1 MIKRKLE
8 IKDNPKQDVVIAIDI
23 SNDDINL
30 SNLKEMVKMFKDLTE
45 NYLMTGSLVLFN
57 DEIRYSSDIRD
68 YNHLDEFNL
77 QTNKNVNFDNMFNY
91 VKEFTSDNPAGLFK
105 VFVLTDNIDKID
117 KDKNPNIPVI
127 WLTGSEKLEVPYG
140 EILKF

>member
-45 NYLMTGSLVLFN
+45 NYLMAGSLVLFN

-91 VKEFTSDNPAGLFK
+91 VKEFTVELVRRKSLCALFS
-105 VFVLTDNIDKID
+105 LSRIC
-117 KDKNPNIPVI
+117 
-127 WLTGSEKLEVPYG
+127 
-140 EILKF
+140 

>member
-1 MIKRKLE
+1 MLIYLVWEDKS
-8 IKDNPKQDVVIAIDI
+8 V
-23 SNDDINL
+23 
-30 SNLKEMVKMFKDLTE
+30 
-45 NYLMTGSLVLFN
+45 NYYT
-57 DEIRYSSDIRD
+57 D
-68 YNHLDEFNL
+68 
-77 QTNKNVNFDNMFNY
+77 
-91 VKEFTSDNPAGLFK
+91 VKEFTADNPAGLFK

>member
-91 VKEFTSDNPAGLFK
+91 VKEFTADNPAGLFK
-105 VFVLTDNIDKID
+105 VFVLTDNLDKI
-117 KDKNPNIPVI
+117 KNYSDD
-127 WLTGSEKLEVPYG
+127 L
-140 EILKF
+140 LKEWYKTTTL

>member
-45 NYLMTGSLVLFN
+45 NYLMAGSLVLFN

-91 VKEFTSDNPAGLFK
+91 VKEFTADNPAGLFK

>member
-91 VKEFTSDNPAGLFK
+91 VKEFTADNPAGLFK